1 MSLPT
6 AKPSLQ
12 SQLAAGDDKPPSVN
26 PFSSIP
32 TLASV
37 APAMHPKASDG
48 PKAGAAAGLKATS
61 QVGKDTRRGGGD
73 NNDDEDN
80 LSEISDDAD
89 EILNRQEVIQCDWI
103 ILKYIT
109 NTISDCIASQ
119 EAAAAAA
126 AAASVA
132 GLSAIGGGPFG
143 SGQQLLSVNSGGF
156 KPALLPTPAFKVG
169 ELPPRYIVPT
179 LMPSH
184 TGLHHHHHSQSGQQQ
199 PHHSMLH
206 QQQQQSSHLS
216 SPLSAPHHGHNAH
229 FMAHASTGA
238 SSSSSSSQHL
248 HANLHGNAGH
258 MHSGAGNAMSSSA
271 RDKHDAK
278 PPATLATDADL
289 ADLDFEDVSDGEL
302 EEEAR
307 IRRLGDA
314 LGVDWASLVDEARAR
329 ARRDR
334 QLARPAKQRWQA
346 HRILLDVGVSFR
358 RAGAEHAAEV
368 LNGALRQLR
377 RDEAA
382 DAERMAR
389 EAQELVAR
397 DAKESAAAAAA
408 AVVTKAEPTEAS
420 ETGGMQIKRE
430 IVDAPEATL
439 SAANEVADPVV
450 SDTAAVAAVD
460 PTKTED
466 DDTKAVAGALT
477 ADADDD
483 KVALIKPDE
492 GADADG
498 IQLFHPIACVQV
510 ASRASAEA
518 AERLVPN
525 CTGTYSR
532 ALCAERDV
540 ALRRQLCGL
549 SEQPC
554 GEVGGG
560 HGDGREGAMGGRP
573 AGGRFA
579 AIARQLF
586 EASLANVAAY

>member
-1 MSLPT
+1 M
-6 AKPSLQ
+6 
-12 SQLAAGDDKPPSVN
+12 
-26 PFSSIP
+26 
-32 TLASV
+32 
-37 APAMHPKASDG
+37 
-48 PKAGAAAGLKATS
+48 
-61 QVGKDTRRGGGD
+61 
-73 NNDDEDN
+73 
-80 LSEISDDAD
+80 
-89 EILNRQEVIQCDWI
+89 
-103 ILKYIT
+103 
-109 NTISDCIASQ
+109 SDCIASQ

-126 AAASVA
+126 AAAAANVA
-132 GLSAIGGGPFG
+132 GLSTIGGGPFG

-184 TGLHHHHHSQSGQQQ
+184 TGLHHHHHSQSGQQ
-199 PHHSMLH
+199 PTHHSMLH

-238 SSSSSSSQHL
+238 SVGSSSSSSSQHL
-248 HANLHGNAGH
+248 HANLHGHAGH

-271 RDKHDAK
+271 RDKHDGSGAK

-358 RAGAEHAAEV
+358 RAGAEHAADV

-397 DAKESAAAAAA
+397 DAKESATAAAA
-408 AVVTKAEPTEAS
+408 AVVTKAEPPEAS

-430 IVDAPEATL
+430 IVDAPEANATL

-450 SDTAAVAAVD
+450 SDTAAVAVAVD
-460 PTKTED
+460 PTKTE

-477 ADADDD
+477 ADAADD

-554 GEVGGG
+554 GEAGSG
-560 HGDGREGAMGGRP
+560 HGDGRDGAMGARP